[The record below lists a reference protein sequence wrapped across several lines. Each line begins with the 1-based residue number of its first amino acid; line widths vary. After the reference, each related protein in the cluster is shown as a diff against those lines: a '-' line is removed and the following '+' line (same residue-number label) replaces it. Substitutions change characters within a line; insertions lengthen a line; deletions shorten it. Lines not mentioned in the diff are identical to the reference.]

1 MSEKENALLTIG
13 ILCVIIGFLAVADL
27 WTGDRVFSETENRIL
42 ASKPEFSRE
51 KMLNGSYAEEYEAY
65 VTDQF
70 VGRDKWIG
78 IKTRTDILLQK
89 ETINGVYLGKD
100 GYLIEQHKPE
110 DYLQELIAKRL
121 QLLKKFVNKWDA
133 KVMLVPTA
141 DNILTD
147 KLPAHAISFDQRSF
161 LKQVEETVGNRRY
174 VDVYSTLERHAPED
188 IYYRTDHHWTSLGAY
203 YGYHSWTTAMKK
215 LPFYYAPNKMETVTD
230 DFLGTL
236 HSKINF
242 DREPDIIQIFPE
254 TNRQAVSVTYDFQKQ
269 ADSYYEESHLN
280 TKNKY
285 GYFLDDNHGFVEIQ
299 TGYQRADSLF
309 VIKDSYANCLIPL
322 LAPHY
327 KTIYMV
333 DLRYFNGRLFPFMEQ
348 YVQNEQGEYD
358 TEVGKTDVLILY
370 NCIHFL
376 EGFQYN

>member
-1 MSEKENALLTIG
+1 MSEKKNALLTTSIV
-13 ILCVIIGFLAVADL
+13 CFIIGFLAVADVL
-27 WTGDRVFSETENRIL
+27 KEDRLFSETENRIL
-42 ASKPEFSRE
+42 ASKPEFSKE
-51 KMLNGSYAEEYEAY
+51 KLLNGSYAEEYEEY

-70 VGRDKWIG
+70 IGRDKWIG
-78 IKTRTDILLQK
+78 IKTGADILLQK

-100 GYLIEQHKPE
+100 DYLIEQHKPE
-110 DYLQELIAKRL
+110 DYSQELIAERL
-121 QLLKKFVNKWDA
+121 QLLKEFVNKWDA

-147 KLPAHAISFDQRSF
+147 KLPGHAIYFDEKEF
-161 LKQVEETVGNRRY
+161 LEQVERTVGSNHY
-174 VDVYSTLERHAPED
+174 VDVYSVLKQHMKED

-203 YGYHSWTTAMKK
+203 YGYHAWRTAMKK
-215 LPFYYAPNKMETVTD
+215 LPYHYVTNKMETVTD
-230 DFLGTL
+230 DFQGTL
-236 HSKINF
+236 HSKINL

-254 TNRQAVSVTYDFQKQ
+254 TNRRKVSVTYDFQKQ

-299 TGYQRADSLF
+299 TGYQRADTLF
-309 VIKDSYANCLIPL
+309 VIKDSYANSLIPL

-348 YVQNEQGEYD
+348 YVQKEQGEYD
-358 TEVGKTDVLILY
+358 TEVGKTDVLVLY

>member
-1 MSEKENALLTIG
+1 MSEKKNALLTVG
-13 ILCVIIGFLAVADL
+13 IVWFIIGFLAVADVL
-27 WTGDRVFSETENRIL
+27 KEDRLFSETENRIL
-42 ASKPEFSRE
+42 ASKPEFSGE
-51 KMLNGSYAEEYEAY
+51 KLLSGSYAEEYEEY

-78 IKTRTDILLQK
+78 IKTGADILLQK

-100 GYLIEQHKPE
+100 DYLIEQHKPE
-110 DYLQELIAKRL
+110 DYPQELISKRL
-121 QLLKKFVNKWDA
+121 QLLKEFVNKWDA

-147 KLPAHAISFDQRSF
+147 KLPGHAIYFDEKEF
-161 LKQVEETVGNRRY
+161 LEQVEHTVGSNHY
-174 VDVYSTLERHAPED
+174 VDVYSALKEHAAEE

-203 YGYHSWTTAMKK
+203 YGYHAWRSAMKK
-215 LPFYYAPNKMETVTD
+215 LPYHYVTNKMETVTD

-236 HSKINF
+236 HSKINLG
-242 DREPDIIQIFPE
+242 REPDIIQIFPE
-254 TNRQAVSVTYDFQKQ
+254 TNRRKVSVTYDFQKQ
-269 ADSYYEESHLN
+269 ADGYYEESHLN

-309 VIKDSYANCLIPL
+309 VIKDSYANSLIPL

-348 YVQNEQGEYD
+348 YVQKELEEND
-358 TEVGKTDVLILY
+358 TEVGKTDVLVLY